1 MNDRI
6 NLIVIEGHDR
16 TGKGELMR
24 SLKNDDRFVIYEQPE
39 TEDQDTDYKDPS
51 KFEPFM
57 VKWIRKVL
65 DDLYTIH
72 RGNPNKIIVMTRLI
86 YTDNVFSQLY
96 HRKPIV
102 KNYYEREIET
112 NFNIY
117 TIFMFW
123 VDYQEYLNRM
133 KRIGGKVQF
142 TKDELDEILKLYM
155 KEILNNAESKP
166 ISSNN
171 SMSSIFEV
179 KDEMTPDYVLNWF
192 YKEFDQYIDFYFKNQ
207 KLFDEKNIKK

>member
-1 MNDRI
+1 MSDKI

-24 SLKNDDRFVIYEQPE
+24 SLKNDDRFIIYEQPE

-65 DDLYTIH
+65 NDLYTIH
-72 RGNPNKIIVMTRLI
+72 RSNPDKIIVMTRLI
-86 YTDNVFSQLY
+86 YTDNVFSQIY

-123 VDYQEYLNRM
+123 IDYQEYLNRM
-133 KRIGGKVQF
+133 KRINGKVQF

-192 YKEFDQYIDFYFKNQ
+192 YNEFDQYIDFYFKNQ
-207 KLFDEKNIKK
+207 KLFDEKI

>member
-1 MNDRI
+1 MSEKI

-24 SLKNDDRFVIYEQPE
+24 SLKNDDRFIIYEQPE

-65 DDLYTIH
+65 NDLYTIH
-72 RGNPNKIIVMTRLI
+72 RSNPDKIIVMTRLI
-86 YTDNVFSQLY
+86 YTDNVFSQIY

-133 KRIGGKVQF
+133 KRINGKVQF

-166 ISSNN
+166 ISSTN

-192 YKEFDQYIDFYFKNQ
+192 YNEFDQYIDFYFKNQ
-207 KLFDEKNIKK
+207 KLFDGYWLI

>member
-1 MNDRI
+1 MSDKI

-24 SLKNDDRFVIYEQPE
+24 SLKNDDRFIIYEQPE

-65 DDLYTIH
+65 NDLYTIH
-72 RGNPNKIIVMTRLI
+72 RSNPDKIIVMTRLI
-86 YTDNVFSQLY
+86 YTDNVFSQIY

-133 KRIGGKVQF
+133 KRINGKVQF

-166 ISSNN
+166 ISSTN

-192 YKEFDQYIDFYFKNQ
+192 YNEFDQYIDFYFKNQ
-207 KLFDEKNIKK
+207 KLFDGYWLI

>member
-1 MNDRI
+1 MSDKI

-24 SLKNDDRFVIYEQPE
+24 SLKNDDRFIIYEQPE

-65 DDLYTIH
+65 NDLYTIH
-72 RGNPNKIIVMTRLI
+72 RSNPDKIIVMTRLI
-86 YTDNVFSQLY
+86 YTDNVFSQIY

-133 KRIGGKVQF
+133 KRINGKVQF

-192 YKEFDQYIDFYFKNQ
+192 YNEFDQYIDFYFKNQ
-207 KLFDEKNIKK
+207 KLFDGYWLI